1 MAVFGIVLLLF
12 FTAAALAQIPRQ
24 AAQCSGYRA
33 TNVVQAD
40 SYLAADLVLIG
51 NCTLYSK
58 DVGNLRLLVEYQ
70 TGNVADRIPLGACVT
85 DSFFPARHS
94 IARFDRGRRP

>member
-1 MAVFGIVLLLF
+1 MVVFGIAILLF

-24 AAQCSGYRA
+24 AKQCSGYRA

-40 SYLAADLVLIG
+40 SYLVADLELIG

-70 TGNVADRIPLGACVT
+70 TGNVADLLGLCERV
-85 DSFFPARHS
+85 
-94 IARFDRGRRP
+94 